1 MKKLHL
7 EKAERLAALS
17 VGLNLFLVALK
28 YGLARLSGSTALM
41 ADAVHSLTDVV
52 ASLSLLLGLHVSR
65 RKSRRFPYGL
75 YKLENLAALLTSGL
89 ILYAAY
95 EILMEALHAPAGHA
109 LRNVPLGMAGVALA
123 TLLAWLFSTYE
134 AKIGRELRS
143 PGLMA
148 DAAHVRTDV
157 FSELVILIG
166 LAGSFFNL
174 PLDRAAAVVVVLF
187 VAHSGIEIA
196 VDAVRVLLDASIEFS
211 TLDKVKS
218 IILSEKG
225 VVEVKN
231 LLGRNSGR
239 YRFIEAEIVVRE
251 NQLEK
256 AHKLAERIENRIKSE
271 VENVDHILIH
281 YEPVRKTKILCA
293 VPLDSRDGTVSEHFG
308 DARYFGFFE
317 VDLTEKRVVS
327 ESVEKNPYLNLERAK
342 GIAVAEWLVEKG
354 VDRVYARTEFQGRG
368 PVYVFSDAGV
378 EMVHTEAANLED
390 VIEEALASLKQAD
403 QEAASEVQG
412 KDRGEGA

>member
-1 MKKLHL
+1 MKTLHL

-17 VGLNLFLVALK
+17 VALNLFLVGLK
-28 YGLARLSGSTALM
+28 YGLAQASGSRALM

-75 YKLENLAALLTSGL
+75 YKLENLAALVTSGL
-89 ILYAAY
+89 ILYAAF
-95 EILMEALHAPAGHA
+95 EILMDALHAPSGQA

-123 TLLAWLFSTYE
+123 TLLALLFSIYE
-134 AKIGRELRS
+134 GKIGRELRS
-143 PGLMA
+143 PGLIA

-166 LAGSFFNL
+166 LAGSLFHL
-174 PLDRAAAVVVVLF
+174 SLDRAAAVIVVLF

-231 LLGRNSGR
+231 LLGRNAGR

-256 AHKLAERIENRIKSE
+256 AHRLAERIENRIKEE
-271 VENVDHILIH
+271 VENVDHVLIH
-281 YEPVRKTKILCA
+281 YEPVRKTRLLCA
-293 VPLDSRDGTVSEHFG
+293 VPLDTRDGGVSEHFG
-308 DARYFGFFE
+308 DANYFGFFE
-317 VDLTEKRVVS
+317 VDLAEGRVVS
-327 ESVEKNPYLNLERAK
+327 ESVERNPYLSVERAK
-342 GIAVAEWLVEKG
+342 GITVAEWLVEKG

-378 EMVHTEAANLED
+378 EMFRTDAARLEE
-390 VIEEALASLKQAD
+390 VIGEALASLKQ
-403 QEAASEVQG
+403 EASEVAREEPGTQH
-412 KDRGEGA
+412 KES